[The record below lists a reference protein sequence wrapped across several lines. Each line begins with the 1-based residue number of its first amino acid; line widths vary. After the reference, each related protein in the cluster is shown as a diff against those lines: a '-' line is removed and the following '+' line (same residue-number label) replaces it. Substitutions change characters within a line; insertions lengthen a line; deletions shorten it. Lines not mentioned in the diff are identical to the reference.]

1 MNGLSLASMAAR
13 RKFLLGLCLILCIA
27 WSDNSFAA
35 KVSGDGRVAARIRK
49 GKYIYVEHRIRRG
62 DSYIIICK
70 RWTGS
75 TKRWREIRK
84 INGNK
89 RLLVGEICRIPY
101 WFLLDKYKLGAISS
115 LFPKDSFKNG
125 AWEHR
130 VTFRGETV
138 SSIASWFTGTGK
150 NAQKVIEFN
159 RLKGVLKRGGKL
171 KIPSSLLL
179 AAFIPERSSP
189 VSRAKSDVAE
199 PKPEAAKSKPKA
211 AKSKPE
217 LAKSKPEVAKSSR
230 PSGTKSSDASLALKY
245 DSRGGYASYRLKKG
259 EAIYTSVVVRFT
271 GKISHD
277 DVMDA
282 VRTIC
287 ERSGIRDVKN
297 LPVGFEVKIPHELLL
312 ARYLPKEDKR
322 RKEYE
327 EKLKTVSKFRNV
339 SRARD
344 LDGVHVILDPG
355 HGGRDPGAVGRW
367 GMREDEYAYDI
378 VCRIR
383 RILLSETRAKV
394 HITTRDRKT
403 GYSVRNKKQLRPD
416 ANEVLLTT
424 PKYAN
429 TNAKVSANLRCFLAA
444 SIYKSIPLSA
454 RNNNQVVFTSFH
466 ADSLYAAL
474 NGATIYVPDAYLSR
488 RSLNRTGG
496 IYDRTREVRACR
508 PIKTTYSKRIRSEG
522 YSRDFA
528 KELIRGFK
536 KHKVAVLSFNAI
548 RDHVTRGRREYVP
561 AVIRYNPVPTK
572 LLLEV
577 GNLQNRRDCRR
588 LMNYTYREAIAR
600 AYVDALKR
608 YYSRRNGQIAGSR

>member
-1 MNGLSLASMAAR
+1 MEPKEIQIAFFLVPPIFMGIVSPIKIKLIILKRVPRIKPLPNGLRPVKIRTSPAAIAVIIAAEQY
-13 RKFLLGLCLILCIA
+13 FFWVCLIVSIILVRLFIFI
-27 WSDNSFAA
+27 FA
-35 KVSGDGRVAARIRK
+35 GLR
-49 GKYIYVEHRIRRG
+49 
-62 DSYIIICK
+62 
-70 RWTGS
+70 
-75 TKRWREIRK
+75 
-84 INGNK
+84 N
-89 RLLVGEICRIPY
+89 L
-101 WFLLDKYKLGAISS
+101 
-115 LFPKDSFKNG
+115 
-125 AWEHR
+125 
-130 VTFRGETV
+130 
-138 SSIASWFTGTGK
+138 
-150 NAQKVIEFN
+150 
-159 RLKGVLKRGGKL
+159 
-171 KIPSSLLL
+171 
-179 AAFIPERSSP
+179 
-189 VSRAKSDVAE
+189 
-199 PKPEAAKSKPKA
+199 
-211 AKSKPE
+211 
-217 LAKSKPEVAKSSR
+217 
-230 PSGTKSSDASLALKY
+230 
-245 DSRGGYASYRLKKG
+245 
-259 EAIYTSVVVRFT
+259 
-271 GKISHD
+271 
-277 DVMDA
+277 
-282 VRTIC
+282 
-287 ERSGIRDVKN
+287 KN